1 MPSYNPPEGSEM
13 WVGGVYQAH
22 LIKPKRKPR
31 KRKATKKK
39 GNPNY
44 KAGRAMEY
52 ALMKELRGKGLE
64 AMRTAGS
71 HGVADVIAYQPGIAG
86 TYTAHEMVKKVLEGW
101 MRLPESKVLGD
112 YLYAGQRLTDKVEY
126 DIHVSPVLSVFIQCK
141 RRKR

>member
-1 MPSYNPPEGSEM
+1 MPN
-13 WVGGVYQAH
+13 
-22 LIKPKRKPR
+22 K
-31 KRKATKKK
+31 
-39 GNPNY
+39 NY
-44 KAGRAMEY
+44 LAGRRMEH
-52 ALMKELRGKGLE
+52 ALIKELRGKGLE

-71 HGVADVIAYQPGIAG
+71 HGVADVIAYQPGIVG
-86 TYTAHEMVKKVLEGW
+86 PYTAHEMVEKVLEGW

>member
-1 MPSYNPPEGSEM
+1 MPNS
-13 WVGGVYQAH
+13 
-22 LIKPKRKPR
+22 
-31 KRKATKKK
+31 
-39 GNPNY
+39 NY
-44 KAGRAMEY
+44 RNGRALEY
-52 ALMKELRGKGLE
+52 KVIKDLRNKGLE

-71 HGVADVIAYQPGIAG
+71 HGVADVVAYQPGLLSNG
-86 TYTAHEMVKKVLEGW
+86 GLSTYEMVEKVLEGW